1 MNLEI
6 RQAES
11 ADIPDITRLF
21 FETIQTVNSKDYTQ
35 EEIDDWSSW
44 HLDYDKWKA
53 KIIEQYFI
61 VATFDSRIVGFASLA
76 TDGYLDL
83 MYVHKDYQGQGIAG
97 QLLSKL
103 EKKAI
108 EQNNREIY
116 SEVSITAKAFFEKR
130 GFCVKRK
137 QLKKSRERELENYCM
152 TKEIT
157 CLFTISPF

>member
-11 ADIPDITRLF
+11 TDIVDITRLF
-21 FETIQTVNSKDYTQ
+21 FETIQTINSKDYTQ

-44 HLDYDKWKA
+44 HSDYEKWNA
-53 KIIEQYFI
+53 RITEQYFI
-61 VATFDSRIVGFASLA
+61 VATFDSKIAGFASLA
-76 TDGYLDL
+76 TDGCVDL
-83 MYVHKDYQGQGIAG
+83 LYVHKDCQGQGIAG

-103 EKKAI
+103 EKKAV

-130 GFCVKRK
+130 GFCVKQK
-137 QLKKSRERELENYCM
+137 QLKKSRERELENYYM
-152 TKEIT
+152 TKI
-157 CLFTISPF
+157 IIIKKII